1 MNNELLANKTFNTE
15 TSRTGMLVP
24 AQLRTD
30 ANAMISFLEEYYR
43 LSNAT
48 GNPTNL
54 INDFVREHDI
64 DSITEPFFAG
74 IQNLIAKNIPNSKFD
89 RQTLYKRII
98 DYYSIRGS
106 ENSVKAF
113 FKIFHNKEAVL
124 YYPKN
129 DLLKPSDGKYTEVW
143 PNWISGKIKYISQPV
158 IPSNWNYSQ
167 MIEFAINELPADAVD
182 WNYSGYNIHDLGIFL
197 NSDGYISDTRLKV
210 QDSYYWQDFSY
221 EIQTDISDNI
231 WKNDY
236 LKLVH
241 PAGLMFFQRIVATI
255 VSVNSWIEYDYATA
269 ELDEIITKI
278 LPPPRGGDHSPV
290 QQYASNYQIIPTN
303 IVIRFPNLIAL
314 PNNVTLGSII
324 KIDIVSSVMTS
335 INPNYYSA
343 SQLNMNTTDHMNY
356 LKFLDESK
364 IAGYGINYQPIDF
377 VRSYSLNDGS
387 LNNYQFP
394 PAAIGS
400 IVLAA
405 LSVTSAAGSTSTT
418 LNIVGITLTM
428 AIPAGT
434 LISGSG
440 LASETVTNTALAVTG
455 VQITSIALSKPIS
468 GTIVAGGTY
477 KLTYTP

>member
-158 IPSNWNYSQ
+158 IPSNWNYSN
-167 MIEFAINELPADAVD
+167 MIEFVIDDVTYAD
-182 WNYSGYNIHDLGIFL
+182 WNYSGYSIHDPGIFL
-197 NSDGYISDTRLKV
+197 NSDGYISDARLKI

-221 EIQTDISDNI
+221 EIQTDLSDII

-241 PAGLMFFQRIVATI
+241 PAGLMFFQRTVATI
-255 VSVNSWIEYDYATA
+255 VSVNSWIEYDYDYQG
-269 ELDEIITKI
+269 LDEIITKI
-278 LPPPRGGDHSPV
+278 VRPPLSGDHSPV

-303 IVIRFPNLIAL
+303 FIIKFPNLIAL
-314 PNNVTLGSII
+314 PNNVTLDSII
-324 KIDIVSSVMTS
+324 QIDVISSVMTS

-343 SQLNMNTTDHMNY
+343 SQLNMNTTDYMNY

-364 IAGYGINYQPIDF
+364 IGEYGINYQPIDF
-377 VRSYSLNDGS
+377 VRSYSLDNGS

-394 PAAIGS
+394 PAAVAS
-400 IVLAA
+400 IVTAA
-405 LSVTSAAGSTSTT
+405 VNVTNTGTSTAT
-418 LNIVGITLTM
+418 ILNIASITLTM
-428 AIPAGT
+428 SIPAGT
-434 LISGSG
+434 PISGSG
-440 LASETVTNTALAVTG
+440 LTPGTVTTAILTG
-455 VQITSIALSKPIS
+455 TITSIAFSPSIS
-468 GTIVAGGTY
+468 TSITTVGTY
-477 KLTYTP
+477 TLVYTP